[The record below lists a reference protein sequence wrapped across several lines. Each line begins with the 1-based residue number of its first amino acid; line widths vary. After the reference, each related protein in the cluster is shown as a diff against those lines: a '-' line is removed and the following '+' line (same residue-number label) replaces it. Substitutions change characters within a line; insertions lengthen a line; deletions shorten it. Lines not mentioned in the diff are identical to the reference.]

1 MTVQEA
7 RQVLKGYGHLCKEYR
22 ELEQIYKSYVKS
34 VWRDDEAY
42 KKEAHRRQHYCAEA
56 AAKSQKEFEMI
67 ERTLIRI
74 PPLERRILRL
84 HFLQG
89 QTWRKVA
96 FEVRFSEE
104 YVKGYLQ
111 RKALQAFAAAWPKEK

>member
-1 MTVQEA
+1 MTIQEA
-7 RQVLKGYGHLCKEYR
+7 RQILKGYGHLCKEYR
-22 ELEQIYKSYVKS
+22 ELERIYKSYEKT
-34 VWRDDEAY
+34 VWRDDDAFKEAVY
-42 KKEAHRRQHYCAEA
+42 RRRHYCAVAAEKVKKEAET
-56 AAKSQKEFEMI
+56 I
-67 ERTLIRI
+67 EYTLIQI

-84 HFLQG
+84 HFIQG

-96 FEVRFSEE
+96 LEIRFSEE